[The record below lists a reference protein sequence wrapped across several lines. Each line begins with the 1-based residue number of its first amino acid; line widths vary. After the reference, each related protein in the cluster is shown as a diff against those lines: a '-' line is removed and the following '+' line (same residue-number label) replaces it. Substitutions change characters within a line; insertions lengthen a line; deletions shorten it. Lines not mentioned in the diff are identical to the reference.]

1 MDGTFGFHL
10 PTRVEVGNGRL
21 GETGKLAVAL
31 VGSTT
36 SGGRRTSPAA
46 GGSSPRALVV
56 TDAGLIRAGIAPA
69 VEDSLRQAGF
79 VCERFDQ
86 VQPNP
91 KDVDCNA
98 GGEIARHFGA
108 DLIVAVGG
116 GSVIDEAKAIAV
128 LTTHPGRIGDY
139 EGRGRVPGEVPPIVA
154 VPTTAG
160 TGSEVTRSA
169 VITDTG
175 RRFKMTV
182 KDIKLAP
189 KLAVVDPETT
199 YALPV
204 GLTASTGMDALV
216 HAVEAYTCR
225 AANPVSDAMALAA
238 IARIYPALRRVVR
251 DGHDKEARYD
261 MMVGS
266 LMAGIAFSHSDVGA
280 VHCLAEAL
288 GGLYDVPH
296 GVANSMFFPAVTAFN
311 APAAPER
318 HARVAATCRLPLG
331 GLTPSEAAGLLVE
344 ELARL
349 ATDIGIPKFGSLPQV
364 RPEDFPFLAESSFR
378 NGSTPDNCR
387 DIAVSDY
394 LRLLKESYQ
403 DSR

>member
-1 MDGTFGFHL
+1 MTDGTFGFHL

-21 GETGKLAVAL
+21 GQTGAMAATVSA
-31 VGSTT
+31 
-36 SGGRRTSPAA
+36 GR
-46 GGSSPRALVV
+46 RALVV
-56 TDAGLIRAGIAPA
+56 TDPGLVRAGIATA
-69 VEDSLRQAGF
+69 VEDSFRQAGF
-79 VCERFDQ
+79 AIERFEQ

-91 KDVDCNA
+91 KDVDCEA
-98 GGEIARHFGA
+98 GGTAARRFRT
-108 DLIVAVGG
+108 DVIVAVGG

-128 LTTHPGRIGDY
+128 LTTHPGRIRDY
-139 EGRGRVPGEVPPIVA
+139 EGRGRVPGKVPPIVA

-169 VITDTG
+169 VITDTE

-182 KDIKLAP
+182 KDLKLAP

-199 YALPV
+199 YGLPA

-225 AANPVSDAMALAA
+225 VANPMSDAMAAAA
-238 IARIYPALRRVVR
+238 IALIYPALRTVVQNGR
-251 DGHDKEARYD
+251 DRQARYD

-266 LMAGIAFSHSDVGA
+266 LMAGVAFSHSDVGA

-318 HARVAATCRLPLG
+318 HARVAAICGLPVT
-331 GLTPSEAAGLLVE
+331 GLAAEEAARLLVD
-344 ELARL
+344 ELAQL
-349 ATDIGIPKFGSLPQV
+349 AADIGIPKFSSLKQV
-364 RPEDFPFLAESSFR
+364 RPEDFAFLADSSYR

-387 DIAVSDY
+387 EISMADY
-394 LRLLKESYQ
+394 LRLLNESY
-403 DSR
+403 RV